1 MSFDPLAWLTDELA
15 QLERDSLRR
24 SLRIRSGRQEA
35 VIELDDRTVINFG
48 SNDYLGLAGHPRLA
62 QAAIEVAEREG
73 WGSGASPLIVG
84 RSSTHAELE
93 RELAEFERTEAA
105 LLFNTGFAANMSTI
119 PALVGPGDAIFS
131 DELNHASIVDG
142 CRLSKAATH
151 IYRHTDLD
159 HAEQLLREHRSARRK
174 LIVTDTLFSMD
185 GDLAPLP
192 ELVELVQRNGA
203 MLMVD
208 EAHATGVFGAHG
220 RGVAE
225 HFGLD
230 ARNDGEEFQPGIAIR
245 VGTLSKALGGSGGF
259 VAGSQALIDW
269 LTNRARSYVFSTA
282 PPAACCAASIAALSI
297 VAGEPERRKQLLAK
311 AAWLREELQND
322 GWNTGRSVSQ
332 IIPIIIGDAAAT
344 MRLAEAL
351 FERGYFVPG
360 IRPPSVPVGRS
371 LLRLS
376 LSYAHTDAMLAGLLE
391 TLRELRR
398 SGVVD
403 AT

>member
-1 MSFDPLAWLTDELA
+1 MSHDPLAWLNDELA
-15 QLERDSLRR
+15 QIERDSL
-24 SLRIRSGRQEA
+24 LRTLRVRAGRQEA

-62 QAAIEVAEREG
+62 QAAIDTAESEG

-84 RSSTHAELE
+84 RSQTNSDLE
-93 RELAEFERTEAA
+93 QKLAEFEPTEAA
-105 LLFNTGFAANMSTI
+105 LVFNTGFAANMSTI
-119 PALVGPGDAIFS
+119 AALVGPGDAIFS

-151 IYRHTDLD
+151 IYRHADVD
-159 HAEQLLREHRSARRK
+159 HAEQLLREHGSARRK

-192 ELVELVQRNGA
+192 DLVELAERHGA

-208 EAHATGVFGAHG
+208 EAHATGVFGANG

-225 HFGLD
+225 HFG
-230 ARNDGEEFQPGIAIR
+230 ATVESGISIR

-259 VAGSQALIDW
+259 VAGSRALIAW

-282 PPAACCAASIAALSI
+282 PPAACCAASIAALGL
-297 VAGEPERRKQLLAK
+297 VANHPERRQQLLTK
-311 AAWLREELQND
+311 AAWLREQLQRD
-322 GWNTGRSVSQ
+322 GWNTGNSASQ

-344 MRLAEAL
+344 IRLAAAL
-351 FERGYFVPG
+351 FDRGYFVPG

-376 LSYAHTDAMLAGLLE
+376 LSYSHSDDMLRGLID
-391 TLRELRR
+391 TLRDLRR
-398 SGVVD
+398 NGVGN
-403 AT
+403 AS

>member
-1 MSFDPLAWLTDELA
+1 MSRDPLAWLTDELA
-15 QLERDSLRR
+15 QLERDSL
-24 SLRIRSGRQEA
+24 LRTLRVRAGRQEA
-35 VIELDDRTVINFG
+35 VIELDNRTVINFG
-48 SNDYLGLAGHPRLA
+48 SNDYLGLAGHPQLA
-62 QAAIEVAEREG
+62 QAAIDAAECEG

-84 RSSTHAELE
+84 RSRTHADLE
-93 RELAEFERTEAA
+93 KRLAEFEQTEAA
-105 LLFNTGFAANMSTI
+105 LVFNTGFAANVSTI
-119 PALVGPGDAIFS
+119 AALVSPGDAIFS

-151 IYRHTDLD
+151 IYRHADVEHL
-159 HAEQLLREHRSARRK
+159 AQLLREHRSARRK

-192 ELVELVQRNGA
+192 DLVELAARHDA

-208 EAHATGVFGAHG
+208 EAHATGVFGANG

-225 HFGLD
+225 HCGLD
-230 ARNDGEEFQPGIAIR
+230 ARTYGEEFEPGIAIR

-259 VAGSQALIDW
+259 VAGSWALIHW

-282 PPAACCAASIAALSI
+282 PPAACCAASIAALGM
-297 VAGEPERRKQLLAK
+297 VVNFPERREQLLAK
-311 AAWLREELQND
+311 AAWLREQLQND
-322 GWNTGRSVSQ
+322 GWDTGRSASQ

-344 MRLAEAL
+344 MRLAVAL
-351 FERGYFVPG
+351 FDRGFFVPG
-360 IRPPSVPVGRS
+360 IRPPSVPIGRS

-391 TLRELRR
+391 TLRDLRR
-398 SGVVD
+398 QGVVD